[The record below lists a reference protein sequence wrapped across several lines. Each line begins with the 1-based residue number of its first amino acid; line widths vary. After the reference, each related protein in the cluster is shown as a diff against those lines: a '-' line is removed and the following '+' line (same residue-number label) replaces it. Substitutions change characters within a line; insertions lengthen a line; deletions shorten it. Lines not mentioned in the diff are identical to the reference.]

1 MKKMLLL
8 ALLLVPA
15 LALAGGSSSWSLV
28 QSGKDDVDIYKRQ
41 LSGDKEPEIKGIGS
55 LPATPDQVLALIT
68 DIPKYAKLLHGI
80 SKAEVLK
87 TGTNEVYVYFQCDFP
102 WPASDRDYVA
112 HYTWEK
118 KGDGYLVSFVDA
130 NYWRPDVPRGMVRI
144 ETVRGSWLLE
154 PNADGTS
161 TKATYIFLAEYGG
174 SLPEGIKKDA
184 QIGEQVE
191 LFKAVRKSLSKK

>member
-1 MKKMLLL
+1 MKKYLWL
-8 ALLLVPA
+8 ALCFLPI
-15 LALAGGSSSWSLV
+15 LAFAGSSSSWSLV
-28 QSGKDDVDIYKRQ
+28 QSGKENIDIYKRQ
-41 LSGDKEPEIKGIGS
+41 LSGDKEPEIKGVGN

-87 TGTNEVYVYFQCDFP
+87 SGTDEVYVYFQCDFP

-112 HYTWEK
+112 HYKWEK
-118 KGDGYLVSFVDA
+118 KGDGYLVSFSDA
-130 NYWRPDVPRGMVRI
+130 NYWRPDVPRGFVRI

-154 PNADGTS
+154 PNTDGT

-184 QIGEQVE
+184 QSGEQVE

>member
-1 MKKMLLL
+1 MKKLLL
-8 ALLLVPA
+8 AALLFLLPA
-15 LALAGGSSSWSLV
+15 LALAGSAWSLV
-28 QSGKDDVDIYKRQ
+28 QSGKENLDIYKRQ
-41 LSGDKEPEIKGIGS
+41 LSGDKEPEIKGIGD
-55 LPATPDQVLALIT
+55 LPATPDEVLALIT

-87 TGTNEVYVYFQCDFP
+87 SGTNEVYVYFQCDFP

-112 HYTWEK
+112 HYKWEK
-118 KGDGYLVSFVDA
+118 KGDSYLVTFKDA
-130 NYWRPDVPRGMVRI
+130 NYWRPDVPKGMVRI

-154 PNADGTS
+154 PNTDGT

-184 QIGEQVE
+184 QVGEQVE
-191 LFKAVRKSLSKK
+191 LFKALRKKLKK